1 MKRSELGFVVLGV
14 LLAGI
19 VGGLVGEIIGSFLP
33 DGSAASVLFLKS
45 ISIGFGPASLD
56 FFSISVTLGLWFN
69 FNFVSVL
76 MMIFVLAYFRW
87 WYL

>member
-1 MKRSELGFVVLGV
+1 MKRSELGYVVLGV

-19 VGGLVGEIIGSFLP
+19 VGGLMGEVVGSFLP
-33 DGSAASVLFLKS
+33 DGAAKTLIVSSFD
-45 ISIGFGPASLD
+45 IGFTESTLKIY
-56 FFSISVTLGLWFN
+56 SINVTLGIMFK

>member
-1 MKRSELGFVVLGV
+1 VKRSELGYVVLGV

-33 DGSAASVLFLKS
+33 DGAAKTLFLTSFPVGFKPFTLQLYS
-45 ISIGFGPASLD
+45 ITVDFG
-56 FFSISVTLGLWFN
+56 IMFN

>member
-1 MKRSELGFVVLGV
+1 VKRSELIYVIIGL

-19 VGGLVGEIIGSFLP
+19 VGGLIGEIIGSFLP
-33 DGSAASVLFLKS
+33 AGTIKTLFTASKM
-45 ISIGFGPASLD
+45 IGFDTGTVEFYSITLSFSL
-56 FFSISVTLGLWFN
+56 LLH

-76 MMIFVLAYFRW
+76 MMLFVLAYFRW

>member
-1 MKRSELGFVVLGV
+1 VRRSELLYIVIGV
-14 LLAGI
+14 LIAGV

-33 DGSAASVLFLKS
+33 EGAARVLFLKS
-45 ISIGFGPASLD
+45 VQVGFQPGTLEFYA
-56 FFSISVTLGLWFN
+56 ITVTFGLVFK

>member
-1 MKRSELGFVVLGV
+1 MKRSELIYVIIGL

-19 VGGLVGEIIGSFLP
+19 VGGLVGDIIGSFLP
-33 DGSAASVLFLKS
+33 AGTIQQLFTTSKNFGFDTGKVTFYS
-45 ISIGFGPASLD
+45 IDFQLSLM
-56 FFSISVTLGLWFN
+56 FH

-76 MMIFVLAYFRW
+76 MMVFVLAYFRW

>member
-1 MKRSELGFVVLGV
+1 VKRSELVYVIIGL

-19 VGGLVGEIIGSFLP
+19 VGGLIGEIIGSFLP
-33 DGSAASVLFLKS
+33 DGTIKTLFTASKLIGFDTWKVDFYS
-45 ISIGFGPASLD
+45 ISFTFGLM
-56 FFSISVTLGLWFN
+56 LR

-76 MMIFVLAYFRW
+76 MMVFVLAYFRW

>member
-1 MKRSELGFVVLGV
+1 MRRSELIYVVIGV
-14 LLAGI
+14 LVAGV

-33 DGSAASVLFLKS
+33 EGAAKVLFLKS
-45 ISIGFGPASLD
+45 IPVGFEPTTIQFYAITL
-56 FFSISVTLGLWFN
+56 TLGLVLK

>member
-1 MKRSELGFVVLGV
+1 MKRSELGYVVLGV

-33 DGSAASVLFLKS
+33 DGAARVLFLKS
-45 ISIGFGPASLD
+45 IPVGFGPASLD
-56 FFSISVTLGLWFN
+56 FYSISVTLGLWFK

>member
-1 MKRSELGFVVLGV
+1 MRRSELAYVVIGV
-14 LLAGI
+14 LVAGV

-33 DGSAASVLFLKS
+33 EGAAKVLFLKS
-45 ISIGFGPASLD
+45 IPVGFEPTTVQFYAIT
-56 FFSISVTLGLWFN
+56 FTLGLVFK

>member
-1 MKRSELGFVVLGV
+1 MYVVVGV
-14 LLAGI
+14 LLAGV
-19 VGGLVGEIIGSFLP
+19 VGGLIGEIIGSFLP
-33 DGSAASVLFLKS
+33 DGTARLLFLKS
-45 ISIGFGPASLD
+45 IPVGFEPTTLH
-56 FFSISVTLGLWFN
+56 FYSISLTVGLILK